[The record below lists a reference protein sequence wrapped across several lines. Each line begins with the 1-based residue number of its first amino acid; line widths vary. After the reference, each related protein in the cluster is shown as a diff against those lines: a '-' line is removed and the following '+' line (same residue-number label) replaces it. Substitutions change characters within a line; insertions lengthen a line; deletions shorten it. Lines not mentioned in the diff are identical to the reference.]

1 MSWTYVLTNASHLWW
16 NTRLRRTSNSANVT
30 HLLFDLKGTYTGTT
44 ANRADDFYT
53 NVAAGTFAMGVQG
66 VGMRDSN
73 STYIYTVGT
82 SDGGSYTESSSITI

>member
-16 NTRLRRTSNSANVT
+16 NTRLRRTSNNAAAT
-30 HLLFDLKGTYTGTT
+30 HILFELKGTYTGTV

-73 STYIYTVGT
+73 STFIYTIGS
-82 SDGGSYTESSSITI
+82 SDGGAYRESSNITI